1 MIVES
6 YEDVIILSGS
16 LSSNFWDTLH
26 TAISLTL
33 KRHPSGVIIDCSQI
47 DSCTPQGAETFRS
60 VMEFVQSADARV
72 IVAAVPPPVMEVL
85 RSVPEV
91 RSQLPIAG
99 TVEDARRSLDLLDTP
114 GRVKRRSSR
123 PGTGTMVVCVTGR
136 PSDSAVCR
144 FASDMAVRSGCQVRI
159 VYPLLVPRDL
169 PLQAPLSEAE
179 SEAARALEAAERIF
193 EEGGASSQV
202 AIERARDV
210 ASALSAALN
219 GQPAGHVFVGLDGD
233 AEALDATSKLV
244 KSVLAKLSTTVV
256 FVRGSR

>member
-33 KRHPSGVIIDCSQI
+33 RRHPSGVIIDCAQI
-47 DSCTPQGAETFRS
+47 VSCTPQGAETFRS
-60 VMEFVQSADARV
+60 VMEFVQNADARV
-72 IVAAVPPPVMEVL
+72 IVAAVPPAVMEVL

-99 TVEDARRSLDLLDTP
+99 TVEDARRSLDLLETP
-114 GRVKRRSSR
+114 DRPKRKAARA
-123 PGTGTMVVCVTGR
+123 GTGTMIVCVTGR
-136 PSDSAVCR
+136 ASDPAVLR
-144 FASDMAVRSGCQVRI
+144 FARDMAARSGCEARI

-179 SEAARALEAAERIF
+179 ADAARVLAEAEAAFREVGAANR
-193 EEGGASSQV
+193 V

-210 ASALSAALN
+210 ASALGSALDDE
-219 GQPAGHVFVGLDGD
+219 PAGHVFVGLSGED
-233 AEALDATSKLV
+233 EAVDTNSKVV
-244 KSVLAKLSTTVV
+244 KAVLAKVATTVV
-256 FVRGSR
+256 FVRGAR